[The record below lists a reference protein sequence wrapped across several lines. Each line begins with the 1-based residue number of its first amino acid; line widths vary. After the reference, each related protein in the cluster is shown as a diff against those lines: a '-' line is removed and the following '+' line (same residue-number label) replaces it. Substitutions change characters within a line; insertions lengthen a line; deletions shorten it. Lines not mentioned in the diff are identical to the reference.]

1 MKFTQ
6 YYKYVCSIQIWSSP
20 NVSGN
25 PVIVAY
31 VVSVNDQ
38 SKYLWSMGFT
48 NDLWRSQI
56 VWKSSSFGWTLS
68 VWNCK
73 QKGVILTSKST
84 GMETNLWTSHTE
96 LSDSQKYWALIE
108 VLGHT
113 GLHAEY
119 LRTTRSSLGERSIW
133 KSAILNPWG
142 LLSSDCS
149 EMARKKR
156 LRELVEGLY
165 RHPQI
170 DFLTRIFFKSREKFP
185 R

>member
-1 MKFTQ
+1 MIRA
-6 YYKYVCSIQIWSSP
+6 SI
-20 NVSGN
+20 
-25 PVIVAY
+25 Y
-31 VVSVNDQ
+31 
-38 SKYLWSMGFT
+38 
-48 NDLWRSQI
+48 DLWDSQMI
-56 VWKSSSFGWTLS
+56 CDDHKIIIIWKSSSFGWTLS
-68 VWNCK
+68 VWNSK
-73 QKGVILTSKST
+73 QKRVILTSKSM
-84 GMETNLWTSHTE
+84 GMMTNLWTSHTE
-96 LSDSQKYWALIE
+96 LSDSQKCWALIE

-113 GLHAEY
+113 GWHAEC